1 MEQNQLVMQSSLK
14 EGILTGNLSN
24 APLYAK
30 RAERQLKEVTNT
42 YQRKIIDHMEK
53 LTAFLGGSGNE
64 YRLRYEEKMK
74 KLQKDLDQT
83 GEGKP
88 NANFCPQY
96 REASDEYLKAYNSQ
110 LQVYF
115 KEYLQI
121 EKDYLN
127 QSIHWLMFIHY
138 ADTYEV
144 AKLEAQITWLK
155 KLKAESPIHLY
166 PLPNMFAAHRGN
178 QRKWA
183 CKNLTMWLVNIKVC
197 LNYPLVKLFL
207 IAAKLM
213 VNLTLISSNFL

>member
-53 LTAFLGGSGNE
+53 LTAFLERSNE

-74 KLQKDLDQT
+74 KLQKEDLDQT

-96 REASDEYLKAYNSQ
+96 RRSAMN
-110 LQVYF
+110 
-115 KEYLQI
+115 
-121 EKDYLN
+121 
-127 QSIHWLMFIHY
+127 
-138 ADTYEV
+138 T
-144 AKLEAQITWLK
+144 
-155 KLKAESPIHLY
+155 
-166 PLPNMFAAHRGN
+166 
-178 QRKWA
+178 
-183 CKNLTMWLVNIKVC
+183 
-197 LNYPLVKLFL
+197 
-207 IAAKLM
+207 
-213 VNLTLISSNFL
+213 